1 MTPPSIAWHLGIM
14 TTAPSRDVAVPRRAL
29 AFSLAALAAPVLA
42 ALFAPEY
49 LGRYASLLW
58 LTALLP
64 AFLLAYYRGWR
75 GVATSL
81 AVGMATLSLTQAAA
95 VWMGRAVPDLLLA
108 VVVVYLAISLAIGW
122 LAEELHKERA
132 EAADMAFTDLLTGL
146 PNRRHADIFLRDE
159 FAAAQRGRTVAVVL
173 FDLDDFKG
181 YNDAHGHSAGDR
193 ALEAFAGVLRANTRR
208 MNLAARYG
216 GEEFLAILA
225 GSNPGGAAIFADR
238 VRAALEAQ
246 AIGDPALTVSAGVA
260 VFNDEMADPAE
271 LLQRADAALYEAK
284 RAGRNRV
291 RVAGGLPDAAANPP
305 APRRSSPAP
314 DSAGRRPAGRNEGR
328 DTVAVLVV
336 DSDPGTRTQLTEHL
350 EHRGWYVSS
359 TESAALGLQHL
370 SGEYDVLVTDIHV
383 PGGSGHEVV
392 RAARAR
398 WPRIQILVVSALHD
412 ARVAADAVNAGAD
425 RYLFKPFDL
434 SQFDDHLDEML
445 TAREAV
451 LASAVDARPLSAE
464 GRTRE
469 ARTRAEV
476 LKAIRALV
484 QAVEARDPF
493 TRGHG
498 RGVGVLACRLA
509 ELTPGVARDV
519 DLDLLRLSCEFHDV
533 GKIGVPDQIL
543 NKEGTLTDD
552 EFAVVMAHPR
562 TGRRILEPLLA
573 EDLVLDGVTWHHEWW
588 DGSGYPDRLS
598 GGDIPLTARI
608 IAVADVVDA
617 MSHARAFRPA
627 MAWDSVVAHIREL
640 RGRRFDPAL
649 VDMLLSHQDEFR
661 ALVDADEESV
671 SGP

>member
-1 MTPPSIAWHLGIM
+1 M

-29 AFSLAALAAPVLA
+29 AFSLAALAAPVMA

-122 LAEELHKERA
+122 LAEQLHKERA

-225 GSNPGGAAIFADR
+225 GSNPVGAAIFADR
-238 VRAALEAQ
+238 VRAALEAEG
-246 AIGDPALTVSAGVA
+246 IGDPTLTVSAGVA
-260 VFNDEMADPAE
+260 VFNDDVTDTAE
-271 LLQRADAALYEAK
+271 LLQMADGALYEAK

-291 RVAGGLPDAAANPP
+291 RVAGGLPDAAASRAP
-305 APRRSSPAP
+305 APRRASPAP
-314 DSAGRRPAGRNEGR
+314 DSVGRRSGGRSGER

-336 DSDPGTRTQLTEHL
+336 DSDPTTRADLTEHL
-350 EHRGWYVSS
+350 ERRGWAVSS
-359 TESAALGLQHL
+359 TENAALGLQFL
-370 SGEYDVLVTDIHV
+370 SGEFDLLVTDIHM
-383 PGGSGHEVV
+383 PGGWGHEVV

-398 WPRIQILVVSALHD
+398 WPRIQILVVSALQD

-434 SQFDDHLDEML
+434 AQFDDHLDEML
-445 TAREAV
+445 AAREAV

-476 LKAIRALV
+476 LKAARALV

-509 ELTPGVARDV
+509 ERTPEVADAV
-519 DLDLLRLSCEFHDV
+519 DMDLLRLACEFHDV

-543 NKEGTLTDD
+543 NKEGTLTAD
-552 EFAVVMAHPR
+552 EYEVVKAHPR

-588 DGSGYPDRLS
+588 DGTGYPDRLS

-649 VDMLLSHQDEFR
+649 VDVLLAHQDEFR
-661 ALVDADEESV
+661 ALVAADEESV
-671 SGP
+671 SER